1 MNDDR
6 MANQIGCV
14 LVFKPGVDPNE
25 VIARLKQ
32 LADLVDLD
40 YHVMDSAPN
49 VVHTPDGPVTRLH
62 KFNPDHGGPVWY
74 VP

>member
-1 MNDDR
+1 M
-6 MANQIGCV
+6 NQIGCV

-25 VIARLKQ
+25 VVRKLRA
-32 LADLVDLD
+32 LADVVDPSYFVPSTD
-40 YHVMDSAPN
+40 KNA
-49 VVHTPDGPVTRLH
+49 VVAGDGTTVTRLH